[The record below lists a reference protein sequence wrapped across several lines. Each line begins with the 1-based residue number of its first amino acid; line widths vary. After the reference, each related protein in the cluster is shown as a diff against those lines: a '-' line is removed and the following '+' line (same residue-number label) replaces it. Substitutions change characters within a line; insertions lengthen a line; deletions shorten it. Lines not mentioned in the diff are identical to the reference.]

1 MQIPLPGKP
10 VRGSR
15 SGRPIMALL
24 DLLGRRAALRI
35 LWELSRTGEPLTFR
49 ALQAAANTNPSVLN
63 TRVKEL
69 RAAGLVAREPR
80 GYALSEAGERLLE
93 VLLPLHAWAD
103 GWAARQ
109 GSLAGGGDR
118 QTRPQP
124 PRRRSARSPQRRR
137 LPTSHRAR

>member
-49 ALQAAANTNPSVLN
+49 ALLAAADTNPSVLN

-69 RAAGLVAREPR
+69 RAADLVGREPR
-80 GYALSEAGERLLE
+80 GYALSEQGKRLLA
-93 VLLPLHAWAD
+93 VILPLNAWAE

-109 GSLAGGGDR
+109 GLLAGGGHR
-118 QTRPQP
+118 QARQRTPRGGSKRN
-124 PRRRSARSPQRRR
+124 PRR
-137 LPTSHRAR
+137 